1 MIKTNEIQEK
11 KILEI
16 LYSKAPN
23 SLSYDL
29 IIEASPLTKEE
40 TDAVL
45 QGLVEKGILV
55 NDFNATNRTK
65 LVKKITERRKSY
77 YIKEFPETYP
87 FKEHIRVGDRIIPRL
102 IDGDKARAE
111 DVNSIIEALVDYT
124 NSIDGQIEKRV
135 QEETAK
141 IYKQMIGIFG
151 VFVSIFA
158 VIVISTDKMLR
169 FSPDI
174 LQNNDWV
181 GLFIKSSALFLPVGI
196 VVGGLVLLLAHIT
209 KR

>member
-1 MIKTNEIQEK
+1 MIKTNDIQEK
-11 KILEI
+11 KLLEI

-29 IIEASPLTKEE
+29 IIEASPLTKED
-40 TDAVL
+40 TDTVL
-45 QGLVEKGILV
+45 QGLIEKGILV
-55 NDFNATNRTK
+55 NDFNATNRK
-65 LVKKITERRKSY
+65 ELVKKITERRKSY

-87 FKEHIRVGDRIIPRL
+87 FKEHIVVGDRIIPRL
-102 IDGDKARAE
+102 IDGDKVRAE
-111 DVNSIIEALVDYT
+111 DINSIVEALVDYT
-124 NSIDGQIEKRV
+124 NNIDSQIEKRV

-141 IYKQMIGIFG
+141 VYKQMIGIFG

-174 LQNNDWV
+174 LQNDWIW
-181 GLFIKSSALFLPVGI
+181 LFIKSSALFLPVGI
-196 VVGGLVLLLAHIT
+196 VVGGLVLILSHIT